1 MRFTSYHSFR
11 LTDMFVS
18 FFLKSL
24 PLVLQNSVGLSN
36 NLSRLLAACNSVSY
50 LIFSFAGLYLIERA
64 GRRKMMMW
72 GAAGQCF
79 CYIFISGLLSQSN
92 TPGSK
97 LAAGSTAFFFLYY
110 VFFGICWQ
118 VRFTCLLGNKMS
130 LSGRS
135 MGNLYFIGCS
145 MVVPN

>member
-1 MRFTSYHSFR
+1 MDAAASRHQRNELLVRFTSRTFLLFLPYWHGLFSF
-11 LTDMFVS
+11 L
-18 FFLKSL
+18 SL

-50 LIFSFAGLYLIERA
+50 LIFSFAGVYLIERA

-79 CYIFISGLLSQSN
+79 CYIFISALLSQAN
-92 TPGSK
+92 NPENGSK
-97 LAAGSTAFFFLYY
+97 FGAGSTAFFFLYY

-118 VRFTCLLGNKMS
+118 VRSPVSPLGTN
-130 LSGRS
+130 
-135 MGNLYFIGCS
+135 
-145 MVVPN
+145 VT

>member
-1 MRFTSYHSFR
+1 MHTTTLLTLLTRFV
-11 LTDMFVS
+11 LFV
-18 FFLKSL
+18 LSL

-50 LIFSFAGLYLIERA
+50 LIFSFAGVYLIERA

-79 CYIFISGLLSQSN
+79 CYIFISALLSQAN
-92 TPGSK
+92 NPENGSK
-97 LAAGSTAFFFLYY
+97 FGAGSTAFFFLYY

-118 VRFTCLLGNKMS
+118 VRSPVSPVSWEQMS
-130 LSGRS
+130 LSG
-135 MGNLYFIGCS
+135 LWKCYE
-145 MVVPN
+145 